1 MKIGI
6 FSDVHGNLE
15 ALDAVLIAMRHAGV
29 ERYWCLGDTVG
40 YGADPNA
47 CSRLVRDTAH
57 AVVLG
62 NHDAACVG
70 AEDPAKFNPNAQR
83 AVAWTAERL
92 EPEHRTWLRQLPL
105 TESISDNLLV
115 HASPHEPANWHYIHT
130 RMKAGDVVKGFAAT
144 QARCAFVGH
153 SHQQL
158 VLVRHEEEF
167 FRFLGTALR
176 LEEGRR
182 YLVNV
187 GSVGQPRDRD
197 PRAAWALYD
206 TDTGA
211 ISLERTPYDIP
222 TAQRKIRDAGL
233 PPQLADRLETGS

>member
-1 MKIGI
+1 MRIGI

-15 ALDAVLIAMRHAGV
+15 SLDAVLISMRHARV
-29 ERYWCLGDTVG
+29 DRCWCLGDVVG
-40 YGADPNA
+40 YGADPNP
-47 CSRLVRDTAH
+47 CCRLVRETAH
-57 AVVLG
+57 AAVLG

-83 AVAWTAERL
+83 AVTWTAGQL
-92 EPEHRTWLRQLPL
+92 EPGHRDWLRRLPL
-105 TESISDNLLV
+105 TETIDDSLLV
-115 HASPHEPANWHYIHT
+115 HASPFEPANWHYIHS
-130 RMKAGDVVKGFAAT
+130 RMKAGDVIQGFAAT
-144 QARCAFVGH
+144 PARCAFVGH
-153 SHQQL
+153 SHQQMIL
-158 VLVRHEEEF
+158 VKHDEEF
-167 FRFLGTALR
+167 FRFLGTTLR

-206 TDTGA
+206 TDAGS

-222 TAQRKIRDAGL
+222 AAQRKIRDAGL